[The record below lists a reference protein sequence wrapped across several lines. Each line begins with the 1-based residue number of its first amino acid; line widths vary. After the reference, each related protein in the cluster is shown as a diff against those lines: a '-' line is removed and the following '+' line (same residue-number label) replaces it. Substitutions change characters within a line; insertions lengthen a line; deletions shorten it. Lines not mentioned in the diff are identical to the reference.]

1 MKFTCT
7 RKDIVEAIQVVSK
20 GLAPAKSD
28 QPMLSTIYLHAHDT
42 ILEVQTNNYEIGVV
56 YYLPATVDEPGKI
69 ALSGKYFQ
77 EVIRKL
83 PDDIVRISYDD
94 ESHLATIRSGAANFT
109 LLSLDAELFPVVEEL
124 KDGELKCTLS
134 SDVFNSLVKQTVSAC
149 STSDSR
155 PIFTGCNLQID
166 RTKLSMQATDTH
178 QLALKN
184 AEVEDAID
192 TQGETKSLIIPA
204 KTLNGVMKDSTLGG
218 LYTDIKIV
226 SDYKQIGFEFD
237 NIYIRSRL
245 IEGNFPSLDNVI
257 PEDFS
262 TEVTVKIASL
272 LNAVDRVSLISR
284 EDQLRI
290 VNLDFK
296 MGEVHISSDNKEVG
310 SAEEIIP
317 IKIDGSE
324 IKIAFDSR
332 FLLNALKA
340 LNGEFGRLSIAG
352 DLRPM
357 MLREKENEDFRY
369 VITPVRTNEE

>member
-83 PDDIVRISYDD
+83 PDDIVRISYDG

-109 LLSLDAELFPVVEEL
+109 LLSLDADLFPVVEEL
-124 KDGELKCTLS
+124 KDGELKCTIN
-134 SDVFNSLVKQTVSAC
+134 SDVFNALVKQTVSAC
-149 STSDSR
+149 ATSETR

-166 RTKLSMQATDTH
+166 GTKLSMQATDTH
-178 QLALKN
+178 QLALKT

-192 TQGETKSLIIPA
+192 TQGEAKSLIIPA
-204 KTLNGVMKDSTLGG
+204 KTLSGVMKDSVLGG

-257 PEDFS
+257 PND
-262 TEVTVKIASL
+262 KIASL

-290 VNLDFK
+290 VTLDFK

-310 SAEEIIP
+310 RAEEIIP
-317 IKIDGSE
+317 IKIDGNE
-324 IKIAFDSR
+324 IKISFDSR

-369 VITPVRTNEE
+369 IITPIRTNEE